1 MEESRGGGVLSF
13 RVAFQR
19 GWVLTDGEL
28 RLLAGSAWQ
37 GRGVAGPVGSGPAD
51 FPDAGALG
59 KVSTPGGE
67 PWVPSCLHAHLA
79 VWLWAGSLPSLGL
92 TRSVCL
98 NGTSAV
104 GLSVRGGHRA
114 PSSGAVSC
122 GRPRGPRAARAS
134 GSELVSQ
141 KPALPPETWL
151 RRSPQGR
158 WPGQGWHRWSAPT
171 GMGGPAR
178 SSGRL
183 TVLRLPKWL
192 SASQGVLSAVVTG
205 GQVLN
210 K

>member
-1 MEESRGGGVLSF
+1 M
-13 RVAFQR
+13 
-19 GWVLTDGEL
+19 TDGEL
-28 RLLAGSAWQ
+28 RLLAGSAGQ
-37 GRGVAGPVGSGPAD
+37 GRGVAGPERLRASS
-51 FPDAGALG
+51 FSDAAALG

-92 TRSVCL
+92 TCSVCL
-98 NGTSAV
+98 NGTSTV
-104 GLSVRGGHRA
+104 GLSVLGGHRA
-114 PSSGAVSC
+114 PSSGAVTC
-122 GRPRGPRAARAS
+122 GRPRRPRAARAS
-134 GSELVSQ
+134 GSELVSE

-151 RRSPQGR
+151 RRSRQGR
-158 WPGQGWHRWSAPT
+158 WPGQGWHRRSAPT
-171 GMGGPAR
+171 GMGGPER